1 MFLVKN
7 REQKL
12 MTKNYAHN
20 NNINALQKFSIYDC
34 LQSDLCKICRNYKLS
49 YACLFSLPHSLHTS
63 QTRNETYC
71 TWWHFALKKKIHETK
86 TMTKY
91 ENCWK
96 MKENSHNS
104 H

>member
-49 YACLFSLPHSLHTS
+49 YACL
-63 QTRNETYC
+63 
-71 TWWHFALKKKIHETK
+71 I
-86 TMTKY
+86 
-91 ENCWK
+91 
-96 MKENSHNS
+96 
-104 H
+104 